1 MTGEHRLRFPLWL
14 SLALVATVAGA
25 SAQKVIDRVV
35 ARVADRPITLTDIRA
50 ARGLGVIEAPAGSAG
65 DSEALKKMI
74 ERQLALVELTR
85 FPLREPEAGLV
96 DLEVARMTAFAGAQ
110 LAEIKQANG
119 VDDVKLRELARDT
132 LRIRAYLDER
142 FAPPPVS
149 DADAQQYYKT
159 HLDEFRVNG
168 AVAPFEEVALQARAA
183 AAEAGRRV
191 RITRWMENLRGRI
204 DVETPT
210 IK

>member
-1 MTGEHRLRFPLWL
+1 VKAERRSPFALWL
-14 SLALVATVAGA
+14 SIAFVATVAGV

-35 ARVADRPITLTDIRA
+35 ARVADRPVTLTDVRA
-50 ARGLGVIEAPAGSAG
+50 ARELGVVDAPAGSAG

-85 FPLREPEAGLV
+85 FPLPEPQAGSV
-96 DLEVARMTAFAGAQ
+96 DDEVARMTGFAGPR

-119 VDDVKLRELARDT
+119 IDDKRLRELARDT
-132 LRIRAYLDER
+132 LRIRYYLDER

-149 DADAQQYYKT
+149 DADAQQYYRT
-159 HLDEFRVNG
+159 HPDEFRENG
-168 AVAPFEEVALQARAA
+168 VVVPFEEAASAARAA

-191 RITRWMENLRGRI
+191 RIVRWMDNLRARI
-204 DVETPT
+204 DVEVPNVR
-210 IK
+210 